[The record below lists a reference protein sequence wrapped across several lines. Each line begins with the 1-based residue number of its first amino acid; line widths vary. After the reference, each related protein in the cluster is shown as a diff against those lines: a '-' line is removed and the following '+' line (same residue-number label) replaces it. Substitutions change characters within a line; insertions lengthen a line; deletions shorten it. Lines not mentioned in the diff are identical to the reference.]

1 MTERL
6 SLEKMSAVERAQ
18 VDHAGHLVEEL
29 LSQVQMNKIMVM
41 KMVITLMNSFECVY
55 GGIGKSCKTQV
66 TPFPSLRRV

>member
-29 LSQVQMNKIMVM
+29 LSQVQMNMIMVM
-41 KMVITLMNSFECVY
+41 KIVITDE
-55 GGIGKSCKTQV
+55 
-66 TPFPSLRRV
+66 